1 MVYMNKLL
9 HLELILD
16 RQNTKQGAGF
26 VVFGRVVDLKTL
38 GNIIGGLVSFAS
50 VVVPVLYSLR
60 PSKEEAGGDTQTCEL
75 STAQKTAVQEMLGAI
90 NVSCTYNMTVGPS
103 GVTMW

>member
-1 MVYMNKLL
+1 M
-9 HLELILD
+9 
-16 RQNTKQGAGF
+16 KQGC
-26 VVFGRVVDLKTL
+26 
-38 GNIIGGLVSFAS
+38 IGGLVSFAS
-50 VVVPVLYSLR
+50 VR